1 MSNILQAI
9 NNIFNCNVLS
19 ARKHYREN
27 NRANSMGEA
36 LEYFVKDSFAN
47 SYDLSREEAA
57 IRYKQEFS
65 WLGNANNP
73 PDFILKNGDAIE
85 VKKVQNA
92 NLALAL
98 NSSYP
103 KSKLYSD
110 SSLIVGSCR
119 NCEHEPWIEKDIIY
133 AVGVVNDEEIKQLC
147 FVYGTEFAASRE
159 VYERIRCKIKE
170 GVLEISDIEFSSST
184 NELGRVNRVDPL
196 GITYLRIRGMWHI
209 ENPIKLF
216 RYIYSGNKNARFQFM
231 AIIGKEKFDS
241 FPMRDKKLIFDNTGI
256 IVTNTQVYNPDNPA
270 HMKEVYLIMFS
281 R

>member
-9 NNIFNCNVLS
+9 NNIFHCDILL
-19 ARKHYREN
+19 ARKHYSEN

-47 SYDLSREEAA
+47 SYDLSQEEAA
-57 IRYKQEFS
+57 VRYGQKFS

-73 PDFILKNGDAIE
+73 PDFILKKGDAIE

-92 NLALAL
+92 SSALAL

-103 KSKLYSD
+103 KSKLYGD
-110 SSLIVGSCR
+110 SSLITGSCR
-119 NCEHEPWIEKDIIY
+119 NCEGEPWVEKDIIY
-133 AVGVVNDEEIKQLC
+133 AVGVVDNEEIKQLC

-159 VYERIRCKIKE
+159 VYERIRNKIKE
-170 GVLEISDIEFSSST
+170 GVLEISDIEFSAST

-216 RYIYSGNKNARFQFM
+216 RYIYSGDRNARFQFV
-231 AIIGKEKFDS
+231 AIIEKKKFES
-241 FPMRDKKLIFDNTGI
+241 FPKSDQNLILDNKGI
-256 IVTNTQVYNPDNPA
+256 IVTNTQIYDPDNPA
-270 HMKEVYLIMFS
+270 KMKDVYLITFS